1 MIGRSGSGF
10 NGRCII
16 RPSRSMRHCAQPVG
30 TIVKPQATPFQG
42 TKIPNIIST
51 TCRRHFP
58 CRSNTQCEGRA
69 LEDHPL
75 IEDVPQPPA
84 GPQQLPCQR
93 KSKWRGSILETSSRA
108 IISTSL
114 AYLKKALYHTRR
126 SGQDVVQLVGSILE
140 REPAVRGCQEVRVPD
155 GQVGPRPTVLSNQV
169 RKCPAKRSRSIKSD
183 SHQGMGAS

>member
-1 MIGRSGSGF
+1 
-10 NGRCII
+10 
-16 RPSRSMRHCAQPVG
+16 MRHCAQPVG

-69 LEDHPL
+69 REDHPL

-114 AYLKKALYHTRR
+114 AYLKKALYHTRT

-169 RKCPAKRSRSIKSD
+169 RKCPAKRSQSIKSD

>member
-1 MIGRSGSGF
+1 
-10 NGRCII
+10 
-16 RPSRSMRHCAQPVG
+16 MRHCAQPVG

-69 LEDHPL
+69 REDHPL
-75 IEDVPQPPA
+75 IEDDPQPPA

-114 AYLKKALYHTRR
+114 AYLKKALYHTRT
-126 SGQDVVQLVGSILE
+126 SGQDVVAAF
-140 REPAVRGCQEVRVPD
+140 REYFGEGACSSGL
-155 GQVGPRPTVLSNQV
+155 PRSPGTRWPGRAQ
-169 RKCPAKRSRSIKSD
+169 AD
-183 SHQGMGAS
+183 STLQSSP